1 MKLIDE
7 GAIPLRPG
15 VLRIVD
21 EAIAA
26 GVRLAVCS
34 TSNEKAVSNLVSTLM
49 GSERASKFQIFAGD
63 MVKKKKPA
71 PDVYLMAVDKMG
83 LMKDKCVIIEDS
95 HIGVGAAVAAGIS
108 CLVTKSSYTQNEDFT
123 GAKMIVDE
131 LGENGPIT
139 LDTLTSLLSSSDNGE
154 ELEKK
159 KDWDREGHVEVGGAS
174 WTGARLGDENINQPR
189 TYTASETYTPTTP
202 KSIGVKMENHI
213 EKGGSSWTGAR
224 FGDFTGQPAK
234 SNSLQALA
242 NSSRGIGVKM
252 ENHIEKGGSSWTG
265 ARFGDEGMNKPT
277 KYTPSE
283 TYEPS
288 SPKSIG
294 VKMENHIEKGG
305 SSWTGARFGDESMN
319 KPTEYTPS
327 ETYEPKSQGKSSGS
341 VWDSVSHKDVS
352 IAQDETAWTG
362 ARLGDKDVKRCA
374 PTPSKWHE

>member
-26 GVRLAVCS
+26 NVRLAVCS

-83 LMKDKCVIIEDS
+83 LTKDKCVIIEDS

-139 LDTLTSLLSSSDNGE
+139 LDTLTSLLSSSDSGE
-154 ELEKK
+154 ESEKK

-174 WTGARLGDENINQPR
+174 WTGARMGDENINQPR
-189 TYTASETYTPTTP
+189 TYTASETYAPTTP
-202 KSIGVKMENHI
+202 KSIGVKME
-213 EKGGSSWTGAR
+213 K
-224 FGDFTGQPAK
+224 
-234 SNSLQALA
+234 
-242 NSSRGIGVKM
+242 
-252 ENHIEKGGSSWTG
+252 
-265 ARFGDEGMNKPT
+265 
-277 KYTPSE
+277 
-283 TYEPS
+283 
-288 SPKSIG
+288 
-294 VKMENHIEKGG
+294 HIEKGG
-305 SSWTGARFGDESMN
+305 SSWTGARFGDESLN

-327 ETYEPKSQGKSSGS
+327 ETYEPKSQDKSSGS
-341 VWDSVSHKDVS
+341 VWDAVSHKDVS

>member
-26 GVRLAVCS
+26 GVKLAVCS

-83 LMKDKCVIIEDS
+83 LTKDKCVIIEDS

-139 LDTLTSLLSSSDNGE
+139 LDTLTSLLSSSDSDE
-154 ELEKK
+154 VSEKK
-159 KDWDREGHVEVGGAS
+159 KDWDREGHVEVGGVS
-174 WTGARLGDENINQPR
+174 WTGARMGDENINQPR
-189 TYTASETYTPTTP
+189 TYTASETYAPTTP

-224 FGDFTGQPAK
+224 FGDSTGQPVK

-242 NSSRGIGVKM
+242 NSRGIGVKM

-265 ARFGDEGMNKPT
+265 ARFGDEGMDKPT
-277 KYTPSE
+277 EYTPSE
-283 TYEPS
+283 TVPS
-288 SPKSIG
+288 STKSIG

-305 SSWTGARFGDESMN
+305 SSWTGARFGDESLN

-341 VWDSVSHKDVS
+341 VWDAVSHKDVS